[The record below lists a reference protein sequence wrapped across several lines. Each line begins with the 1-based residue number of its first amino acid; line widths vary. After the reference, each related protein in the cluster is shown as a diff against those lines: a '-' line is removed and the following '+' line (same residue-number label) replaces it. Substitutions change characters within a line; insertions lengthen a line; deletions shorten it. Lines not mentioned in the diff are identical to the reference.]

1 MSFAAAA
8 EPAHKKL
15 GIGREA
21 TREEIAGWDIAIRPD
36 GRGLPPGK
44 GTAKAGE
51 ALYLERCASCHA
63 EFGEATGRWPILSG
77 GDGTLASHDP
87 VRSIGS

>member
-1 MSFAAAA
+1 MRGIVLGLAAVMAFAAAA

-21 TREEIAGWDIAIRPD
+21 RPEEIAGWDIAIRPD

-44 GTAKAGE
+44 GTA
-51 ALYLERCASCHA
+51 
-63 EFGEATGRWPILSG
+63 
-77 GDGTLASHDP
+77 
-87 VRSIGS
+87 